1 MTHSIK
7 VKPNYV
13 CHNKLC
19 NNLIINKRKKGKKK
33 IFFLI
38 FYNLNCTK
46 YISKSFF
53 LNYTFGGSSLKNPL
67 FGVWLLFVGNHPRR
81 IVWSTEEIWLPIYIP
96 INLVMLSEIEIQSFS
111 YYIYPKFESKK
122 WILIN
127 QTIQHQKSY
136 LRQPLH
142 LEFVYQGQISSR
154 IWMSSLCHYFWVVT
168 KSCQ

>member
-1 MTHSIK
+1 M
-7 VKPNYV
+7 
-13 CHNKLC
+13 
-19 NNLIINKRKKGKKK
+19 IINRRKKGKRK
-33 IFFLI
+33 ISFLI
-38 FYNLNCTK
+38 FYSLNYTQ
-46 YISKSFF
+46 YIFKSFF
-53 LNYTFGGSSLKNPL
+53 KLNLWRVILEKTLS
-67 FGVWLLFVGNHPRR
+67 GVWLLFAGNLPKR